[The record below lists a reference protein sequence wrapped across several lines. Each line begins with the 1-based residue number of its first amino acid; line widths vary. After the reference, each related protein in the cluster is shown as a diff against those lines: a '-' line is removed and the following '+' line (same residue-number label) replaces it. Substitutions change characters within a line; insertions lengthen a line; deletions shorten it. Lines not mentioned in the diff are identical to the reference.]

1 MSLRF
6 FQSHSCGAYQRWQVE
21 PSGNGPRGEY
31 HRDKEVVDDD
41 LGDGE
46 DGEGHHDVDGIRWRE
61 GGGREELW
69 NELVCSTHSL
79 HRLPEYHSLFYM
91 PEPQIQ

>member
-6 FQSHSCGAYQRWQVE
+6 FKVTAVE
-21 PSGNGPRGEY
+21 RIN
-31 HRDKEVVDDD
+31 
-41 LGDGE
+41 DGKLNHPE
-46 DGEGHHDVDGIRWRE
+46 MDHDVDGIRWRE

-79 HRLPEYHSLFYM
+79 HRLPVPLMVE
-91 PEPQIQ
+91 